1 MKDNEVQFTVTGTIS
16 NEFAEHLKKIAEE
29 HLKRPMPYVMTK
41 EIKKFADKRLG
52 IAAQAMVG
60 MLSRGEK
67 DYNHVASEAFRF
79 ADALLMESGRYA
91 YVDVGDGCCVC
102 GRVPD

>member
-1 MKDNEVQFTVTGTIS
+1 
-16 NEFAEHLKKIAEE
+16 
-29 HLKRPMPYVMTK
+29 
-41 EIKKFADKRLG
+41 
-52 IAAQAMVG
+52 MVG